1 MSSPSRGT
9 QRRNHQ
15 SRNKSPRRSPVRPRD
30 GRRYSQNTEDYFAS
44 PNMEQ
49 ADRLM
54 WLDFE
59 TKIRTTM
66 GNMITP
72 LTDMV
77 TDNRCIL
84 KRVED
89 TNAELASRVLYL
101 EQVVLYNRDIS
112 NGPVRVQV
120 APPSTT
126 QRESENSPR
135 KSPIKRKT
143 G

>member
-1 MSSPSRGT
+1 
-9 QRRNHQ
+9 
-15 SRNKSPRRSPVRPRD
+15 
-30 GRRYSQNTEDYFAS
+30 
-44 PNMEQ
+44 MEQ

-59 TKIRTTM
+59 TKIRGTM

-72 LTDMV
+72 LTGMV

-126 QRESENSPR
+126 QRES
-135 KSPIKRKT
+135 
-143 G
+143 